1 MMLVLAVPVIG
12 FSEGVSML
20 LGYELPD
27 AGWVGWVSPLLGI
40 VVYVWLAGR
49 S

>member
-12 FSEGVSML
+12 FSEVFSML

-27 AGWVGWVSPLLGI
+27 AGWVGWVSPLLGNC
-40 VVYVWLAGR
+40 GPG
-49 S
+49 SPG